1 MSTGKKAGISLII
14 TLLIFAIFAVFS
26 FARLFGTFE
35 TKFYQPAVISGMEKH
50 LKEVSACL
58 DEYTLN
64 QASKFATY
72 SNLYWVKNSSSY
84 TQTEDDIQKREE
96 NAISLMEEISGLQ
109 GIRIIDSIGKKII
122 YSTFKNDTS
131 NYTEN
136 LELPY
141 ENIKSNQEI
150 ENRNKGKIIF
160 DNTKE
165 RIIYSFPFYDNYDIY
180 RGSIVFYVAGSD
192 FNNYLISKN
201 ILSFSEKATLVAT
214 VFSNSTEQSKGFV
227 LGLPTVSAEAII
239 SKIVDLWNKD
249 SFETQKVLHSEEYNW
264 FVVSDNSGKTGIISL
279 VFKDDILVF
288 SSELKILLLLCA
300 FITLYLI
307 VLLIFNI
314 KQDDQAIIKDKIK
327 RFKVALINEYLN
339 NSDDVN
345 WDEVSKFLA
354 IRKYQINNDIRYYLG
369 KKAKTHKVLVDNL
382 LEKTWEDVEKIIIN
396 HEKVDSYE
404 NANKSKSDNSENVEY
419 LQEIENVT
427 NIPKNSEYIP
437 ELYEE
442 PEEVEYLDDS
452 KKTYNDW
459 GEESLNST
467 EENKNSVLTYRFNKD
482 NTASV
487 NDFNFEFSRPDFAEL
502 DNTLEEE
509 FNKIDE
515 EVDEIEEL
523 EEISGELEEICE
535 VAEVEQVEEIQQ
547 IEEIEQIIEVEE
559 TEELLEESTCE
570 QELEEEIET
579 FEEVSEVTEELE
591 EIFDEVTDNQEVEEV
606 IEDFEEI
613 EDIAEVLEEVE
624 EIYEEQPNDED
635 FGSFSEDEELEETEQ
650 VEENIDELEE
660 IEELEELEEIEE
672 VFEVAELTETEE
684 FSNNDEEIVTVE
696 KISSLEEQNL
706 SESEIPEAE
715 LEELN
720 YVEVFSLTSGFNA
733 KIFTSEKIEELYPVD
748 EESPII
754 ETESGI
760 FVISNNIDSKNLS
773 LDQNFQNLVDSVLQN
788 TI

>member
-1 MSTGKKAGISLII
+1 MSIGKKAGISLII
-14 TLLIFAIFAVFS
+14 TLLIFAVFAVLS

-64 QASKFATY
+64 QASKFANY

-96 NAISLMEEISGLQ
+96 NTISLMEETSGLQ
-109 GIRIIDSIGKKII
+109 GIRIIDSKGKKIV

-307 VLLIFNI
+307 ILLIFNI
-314 KQDDQAIIKDKIK
+314 KQDDQAIIKEKIK
-327 RFKVALINEYLN
+327 KFRIALINEYLN

-345 WDEVSKFLA
+345 WEEVSKFLTT
-354 IRKYQINNDIRYYLG
+354 RKHQINNDIKYYLG
-369 KKAKTHKVLVDNL
+369 KKAETHKVLVDNL
-382 LEKTWEDVEKIIIN
+382 LEKTWEDVEKVILY
-396 HEKVDSYE
+396 HEKVDSHE
-404 NANKSKSDNSENVEY
+404 NANKIKSDNSENVDD
-419 LQEIENVT
+419 LQVVGKST
-427 NIPKNSEYIP
+427 DTSQNSEYIP
-437 ELYEE
+437 EFYEE
-442 PEEVEYLDDS
+442 PEEIEYLDDS
-452 KKTYNDW
+452 EKTYNEW
-459 GEESLNST
+459 GEETSSST
-467 EENKNSVLTYRFNKD
+467 EENENSVLTYHFNKD

-487 NDFNFEFSRPDFAEL
+487 DEFNFEFSRPDFAEL
-502 DNTLEEE
+502 DDELEEE

-515 EVDEIEEL
+515 EVDELEALEEL
-523 EEISGELEEICE
+523 SEEQEEICE

-559 TEELLEESTCE
+559 TEELLEESTYE

-579 FEEVSEVTEELE
+579 FEEVTEVPEEIEEICEVVEVEENIEELEEVSEIAEVKEIIEEHEELE
-591 EIFDEVTDNQEVEEV
+591 EIDEVEKINESQE
-606 IEDFEEI
+606 
-613 EDIAEVLEEVE
+613 
-624 EIYEEQPNDED
+624 
-635 FGSFSEDEELEETEQ
+635 
-650 VEENIDELEE
+650 ID
-660 IEELEELEEIEE
+660 E

-684 FSNNDEEIVTVE
+684 FSDNDEEIVTVE

-706 SESEIPEAE
+706 YESELPEAE

>member
-249 SFETQKVLHSEEYNW
+249 SFETQKVLHSEDYNW

-307 VLLIFNI
+307 VLLILNI
-314 KQDDQAIIKDKIK
+314 KQDDQVIIKDKIK
-327 RFKVALINEYLN
+327 KFKVALINEYLN

-427 NIPKNSEYIP
+427 NIPQNSEYIP
-437 ELYEE
+437 EFYEE

-452 KKTYNDW
+452 EKTYNDW

-523 EEISGELEEICE
+523 EEIS
-535 VAEVEQVEEIQQ
+535 
-547 IEEIEQIIEVEE
+547 EVEE
-559 TEELLEESTCE
+559 LVEE
-570 QELEEEIET
+570 QE
-579 FEEVSEVTEELE
+579 
-591 EIFDEVTDNQEVEEV
+591 
-606 IEDFEEI
+606 
-613 EDIAEVLEEVE
+613 
-624 EIYEEQPNDED
+624 
-635 FGSFSEDEELEETEQ
+635 
-650 VEENIDELEE
+650 
-660 IEELEELEEIEE
+660 
-672 VFEVAELTETEE
+672 
-684 FSNNDEEIVTVE
+684 
-696 KISSLEEQNL
+696 
-706 SESEIPEAE
+706 
-715 LEELN
+715 
-720 YVEVFSLTSGFNA
+720 
-733 KIFTSEKIEELYPVD
+733 
-748 EESPII
+748 
-754 ETESGI
+754 
-760 FVISNNIDSKNLS
+760 
-773 LDQNFQNLVDSVLQN
+773 
-788 TI
+788 

>member
-249 SFETQKVLHSEEYNW
+249 SFETQKVLHSEDYNW

-427 NIPKNSEYIP
+427 NIPQNSEYIP
-437 ELYEE
+437 EFYEE

-452 KKTYNDW
+452 EKTYNDW

-523 EEISGELEEICE
+523 EEISGELEEIS
-535 VAEVEQVEEIQQ
+535 
-547 IEEIEQIIEVEE
+547 EVEE
-559 TEELLEESTCE
+559 LVEEAES
-570 QELEEEIET
+570 
-579 FEEVSEVTEELE
+579 VNEVTEELE
-591 EIFDEVTDNQEVEEV
+591 EILDEVTDNQEVEEV

-613 EDIAEVLEEVE
+613 EDIAEVLEE
-624 EIYEEQPNDED
+624 
-635 FGSFSEDEELEETEQ
+635 LEETEQ

-660 IEELEELEEIEE
+660 IEELEELEEIDEVEKINESQEIDE

-684 FSNNDEEIVTVE
+684 FSDNDEEIVTVE

-706 SESEIPEAE
+706 YESELPEAE

>member
-1 MSTGKKAGISLII
+1 MSTGKKTGISLII

-26 FARLFGTFE
+26 FTRLFGTFE

-249 SFETQKVLHSEEYNW
+249 SFETQKVLHSEDYNW

-427 NIPKNSEYIP
+427 NIPQNSEYIP
-437 ELYEE
+437 EFYEE

-452 KKTYNDW
+452 EKTYNDW
-459 GEESLNST
+459 CEESLNST

-523 EEISGELEEICE
+523 EEISGELEEIS
-535 VAEVEQVEEIQQ
+535 
-547 IEEIEQIIEVEE
+547 EVEE
-559 TEELLEESTCE
+559 LVEDAESVN
-570 QELEEEIET
+570 
-579 FEEVSEVTEELE
+579 EVPEELE
-591 EIFDEVTDNQEVEEV
+591 EIFDEVTDNHEVEEV

-650 VEENIDELEE
+650 AEENIDELEE
-660 IEELEELEEIEE
+660 IEELEELEEIDEVEKINESQEIDE

-684 FSNNDEEIVTVE
+684 FSDYDEEIVTVE

-706 SESEIPEAE
+706 SESELPEAE

>member
-249 SFETQKVLHSEEYNW
+249 SFETQKVLHSEDYNW

-288 SSELKILLLLCA
+288 GSELKILLLLCA

-427 NIPKNSEYIP
+427 NIPQNSEYIP

-523 EEISGELEEICE
+523 EEISGELEEIS
-535 VAEVEQVEEIQQ
+535 
-547 IEEIEQIIEVEE
+547 EVEE
-559 TEELLEESTCE
+559 LVEDAES
-570 QELEEEIET
+570 
-579 FEEVSEVTEELE
+579 VNEVTEELE

-613 EDIAEVLEEVE
+613 EDIAEVLEKVE

-650 VEENIDELEE
+650 AEENIDELEE
-660 IEELEELEEIEE
+660 IEELEELEEIDEVEKINESQEIDE

-684 FSNNDEEIVTVE
+684 FSDYDEEIVTVE

-706 SESEIPEAE
+706 SESELPEAE

>member
-35 TKFYQPAVISGMEKH
+35 TKFYQPAIISGMEKH

-96 NAISLMEEISGLQ
+96 NAISLMEETSGLQ
-109 GIRIIDSIGKKII
+109 GIRIIDSKGKKII

-307 VLLIFNI
+307 ILLIFNI

-427 NIPKNSEYIP
+427 NIPQNSEYIP
-437 ELYEE
+437 EFYEE

-452 KKTYNDW
+452 EKTYNDW

-467 EENKNSVLTYRFNKD
+467 EENINSVLTYRFNKD

-523 EEISGELEEICE
+523 EEISGELEELS
-535 VAEVEQVEEIQQ
+535 
-547 IEEIEQIIEVEE
+547 EVEE
-559 TEELLEESTCE
+559 LVEEAES
-570 QELEEEIET
+570 
-579 FEEVSEVTEELE
+579 VNEVTEELE
-591 EIFDEVTDNQEVEEV
+591 EIFDEVTDNQKFEEV

-650 VEENIDELEE
+650 VEENIDEVEKINESQE
-660 IEELEELEEIEE
+660 IDE

-684 FSNNDEEIVTVE
+684 FSDNDEEIVTVE

>member
-249 SFETQKVLHSEEYNW
+249 SFETQKVLHSEDYNW

-427 NIPKNSEYIP
+427 NIPQNSEYIP
-437 ELYEE
+437 EFYEE

-452 KKTYNDW
+452 EKTYNDW

-515 EVDEIEEL
+515 EVDEIEGL
-523 EEISGELEEICE
+523 EEISGELEEIS
-535 VAEVEQVEEIQQ
+535 
-547 IEEIEQIIEVEE
+547 EVEE
-559 TEELLEESTCE
+559 LVEDAES
-570 QELEEEIET
+570 
-579 FEEVSEVTEELE
+579 VNEVTEELE

-635 FGSFSEDEELEETEQ
+635 FGSFSEDEEIEETEQ

-660 IEELEELEEIEE
+660 IEELEELEEIDEVEKINESQEIDE

-684 FSNNDEEIVTVE
+684 FSDNDEEIVTVE

-706 SESEIPEAE
+706 SESELPEAE

>member
-249 SFETQKVLHSEEYNW
+249 SFETQKVLHSEDYNW

-288 SSELKILLLLCA
+288 GSELKILLLLCA

-427 NIPKNSEYIP
+427 NIPQNSEYIP

-523 EEISGELEEICE
+523 EEIS
-535 VAEVEQVEEIQQ
+535 
-547 IEEIEQIIEVEE
+547 EVEE
-559 TEELLEESTCE
+559 LVEDAES
-570 QELEEEIET
+570 
-579 FEEVSEVTEELE
+579 VNEVTEELE

-613 EDIAEVLEEVE
+613 EDIAEVLEKVE

-660 IEELEELEEIEE
+660 IEELEELEEIDEVEKINESQEIDE

-684 FSNNDEEIVTVE
+684 FSDNDEEIVTVE

-706 SESEIPEAE
+706 SESELPEAE

>member
-26 FARLFGTFE
+26 FTRLFGTFE

-58 DEYTLN
+58 DKYTLN

-249 SFETQKVLHSEEYNW
+249 SFETQKVLHSEDYNW

-427 NIPKNSEYIP
+427 NIPQNSEYIP
-437 ELYEE
+437 EFYEE

-452 KKTYNDW
+452 EKTYNDW

-523 EEISGELEEICE
+523 EEIS
-535 VAEVEQVEEIQQ
+535 
-547 IEEIEQIIEVEE
+547 EVEE
-559 TEELLEESTCE
+559 LVEDAES
-570 QELEEEIET
+570 
-579 FEEVSEVTEELE
+579 VNEVTEELE
-591 EIFDEVTDNQEVEEV
+591 EIFDEVTDNQEVEDV

-613 EDIAEVLEEVE
+613 EDIAEVLEKVE

-635 FGSFSEDEELEETEQ
+635 FGSFYEDEELEETEQ

-660 IEELEELEEIEE
+660 IEELEEPEEIDEVEKINESQEIDE

-706 SESEIPEAE
+706 YESELPEAE